1 MSNPQFPTFS
11 YPPRLRAELEGRLT
25 EEEVGRR
32 VAAAI
37 EERVA
42 AAMGSAEVQSEVN
55 QRLERERTQ
64 LEQQVK
70 AIERKRNLCCNLY

>member
-1 MSNPQFPTFS
+1 M
-11 YPPRLRAELEGRLT
+11 
-25 EEEVGRR
+25 
-32 VAAAI
+32 AAAI